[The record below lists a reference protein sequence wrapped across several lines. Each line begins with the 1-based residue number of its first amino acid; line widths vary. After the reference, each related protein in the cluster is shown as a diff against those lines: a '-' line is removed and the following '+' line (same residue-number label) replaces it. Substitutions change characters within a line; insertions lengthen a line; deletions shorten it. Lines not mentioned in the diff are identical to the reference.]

1 MGMTVVGVR
10 FIEPAMK
17 TGRINPT
24 PTLKGILYTKKVLSF
39 ELTTN
44 LISFKEKEKDR
55 VMFNRS
61 KYTNKILPPPEKTPG
76 IP

>member
-1 MGMTVVGVR
+1 MSWLVISELSKVKFNGIEISFFVGVR

-24 PTLKGILYTKKVLSF
+24 PTLKAILYTKKVLNF

-44 LISFKEKEKDR
+44 D
-55 VMFNRS
+55 
-61 KYTNKILPPPEKTPG
+61 
-76 IP
+76 